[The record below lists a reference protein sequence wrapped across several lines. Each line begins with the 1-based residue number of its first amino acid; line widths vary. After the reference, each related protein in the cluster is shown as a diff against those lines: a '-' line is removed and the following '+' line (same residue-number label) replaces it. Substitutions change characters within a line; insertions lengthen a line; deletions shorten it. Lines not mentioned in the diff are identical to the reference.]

1 VTDRHLHILRHMA
14 RQRQRV
20 LQRHDD
26 VDHAGAAGS
35 VAVRRRLAQ
44 SVKRTSARVITA
56 EARRALPQPD

>member
-1 VTDRHLHILRHMA
+1 MTDRHLHILRHMA

-26 VDHAGAAGS
+26 VDHAGAAES
-35 VAVRRRLAQ
+35 AALRRRLAR